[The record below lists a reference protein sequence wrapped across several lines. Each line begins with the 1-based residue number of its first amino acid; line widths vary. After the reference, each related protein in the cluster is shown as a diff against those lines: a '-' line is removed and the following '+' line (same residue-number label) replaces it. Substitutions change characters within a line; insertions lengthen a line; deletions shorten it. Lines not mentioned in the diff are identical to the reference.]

1 MAFVYDPAGQ
11 FEMRVNADTL
21 TWQRVATAHW
31 EAELKALVERHAF
44 QTQSHFAA
52 RLLNDWD
59 RELPRFWQ
67 IVPKEYVKYLSAP
80 LTDDVSAA
88 RA

>member
-1 MAFVYDPAGQ
+1 
-11 FEMRVNADTL
+11 
-21 TWQRVATAHW
+21 
-31 EAELKALVERHAF
+31 
-44 QTQSHFAA
+44 
-52 RLLNDWD
+52 LLNDWD

-80 LTDDVSAA
+80 LTDDVAAA